1 MSKKINTLL
10 FALCLFTLVCGC
22 SKENSD
28 TTDFSHAVSDSQSQ
42 QEEIAS
48 ENETKNIILDIP
60 STADFLYHC
69 STVAELKEHSDL
81 IIKATV
87 ISADAWVDKSAT
99 IGTEYTLEVDKCY
112 LGQANDSIIVDNL
125 GGIILASK
133 YFEKQDDPKMNEAVK
148 KMEENPDNS
157 YVRFQF
163 DGAWQPEEGKQYI
176 WFLESYE
183 EKGVIHY
190 NPVNV
195 YEGVYEIDND
205 MAERYMSEQTD
216 SGITRSSQIS
226 DDRMSLSEMENKIG
240 N

>member
-1 MSKKINTLL
+1 M
-10 FALCLFTLVCGC
+10 
-22 SKENSD
+22 
-28 TTDFSHAVSDSQSQ
+28 
-42 QEEIAS
+42 
-48 ENETKNIILDIP
+48 
-60 STADFLYHC
+60 
-69 STVAELKEHSDL
+69 

-87 ISADAWVDKSAT
+87 ISADAWVEKSAT

-112 LGQANDSIIVDNL
+112 LGQANDSITVDNL

>member
-1 MSKKINTLL
+1 
-10 FALCLFTLVCGC
+10 
-22 SKENSD
+22 
-28 TTDFSHAVSDSQSQ
+28 
-42 QEEIAS
+42 
-48 ENETKNIILDIP
+48 
-60 STADFLYHC
+60 
-69 STVAELKEHSDL
+69 
-81 IIKATV
+81 
-87 ISADAWVDKSAT
+87 
-99 IGTEYTLEVDKCY
+99 
-112 LGQANDSIIVDNL
+112 
-125 GGIILASK
+125 
-133 YFEKQDDPKMNEAVK
+133 MNEAVK